1 MKKFLTTLTLIAVAT
16 LLAPAVHAGDCFKDP
31 IYNRDWNAEVTTGA
45 FVRDVACME
54 GSEVLTTL
62 PVGTIAHV
70 IGETDGWYKIE
81 TPDGT
86 IGWVG
91 QWLVEQTSKS
101 FTQTKPEPEEP
112 LLDDM
117 DEILADIL
125 EHKYEEAI
133 WYVYYNG
140 IVNGYDDGTYK
151 PDNTLN
157 RAELLKIIVEA
168 AFGDEFEEFANK
180 NCFSDVPSNE
190 WYTKYVCFAKEEGIV
205 EGYPGNLFK
214 PTNEITFVEALKITM
229 VGFNYDFE
237 KSSPWYKDLVI
248 QASEGNF
255 IPLDVTKFNQDFTRG
270 QIADL
275 ITRILKSRKGE
286 LAEYLGDSADEV
298 VTYKDLN

>member
-16 LLAPAVHAGDCFKDP
+16 LLAPAVHAEDCFRDP
-31 IYNRDWNAEVTTGA
+31 IYERDWNAEVTTGA
-45 FVRDVACME
+45 FIRDVACME

-70 IGETDGWYKIE
+70 IAETDGWYQIE

-101 FTQTKPEPEEP
+101 FTETEPVAEIGAVGLEETP
-112 LLDDM
+112 M
-117 DEILADIL
+117 RDIVN
-125 EHKYEEAI
+125 HKYEEAI
-133 WYVYYNG
+133 WYVFGNS

-168 AFGDEFEEFANK
+168 AFGDEFEDFANK
-180 NCFSDVPSNE
+180 SCFSDVPSNE
-190 WYTKYVCFAKEEGIV
+190 WYTQYVCFAKEEGIV
-205 EGYPGNLFK
+205 EGYSGNLFK
-214 PTNEITFVEALKITM
+214 PTNKITFAEALKITM

-237 KSSPWYKDLVI
+237 ESSPWYKDLVI

-255 IPLDVTKFNQDFTRG
+255 IPLDVTQFNQDFTRG
-270 QIADL
+270 QMADL

-286 LAEYLGDSADEV
+286 LTEYLGDSADEV
-298 VTYKDLN
+298 VTYEDLN